1 VPSLHFQSQNQKK
14 IFHSCQKHVD
24 VVTLY
29 NQLWSLFP
37 NGDDPELVKELL
49 QHPEAIRDEAYRKC
63 NSLEHKIWYA
73 RLVESG
79 LKSIRRKSWDDKMPK
94 NKNHLLFARARARD
108 WHHAIEPD
116 KDKMLIPSSTIQAER
131 KRKSGNK

>member
-1 VPSLHFQSQNQKK
+1 
-14 IFHSCQKHVD
+14 VD

-79 LKSIRRKSWDDKMPK
+79 LKSIRQKSWDDKMPK
-94 NKNHLLFARARARD
+94 NKNHLLFARARARARD
-108 WHHAIEPD
+108 
-116 KDKMLIPSSTIQAER
+116 
-131 KRKSGNK
+131 